1 MAYTYLLDL
10 YQALSKRKTAIKKQL
25 TENGTTAADTTQYKQ
40 GQLDVIDEFSHYL
53 RENFHSK
60 LPRRMQ

>member
-10 YQALSKRKTAIKKQL
+10 YQALSKRKSTIKKQL
-25 TENGTTAADTTQYKQ
+25 TETSNSADTIQYKQ
-40 GQLDVIDEFSHYL
+40 GQFDVIDEFSRYL

>member
-1 MAYTYLLDL
+1 VAYTYLLDL
-10 YQALSKRKTAIKKQL
+10 YQALSSRKTAIKKQL
-25 TENGTTAADTTQYKQ
+25 TKTDNSADTTQYKR
-40 GQLDVIDEFSHYL
+40 GQLDVIEEFSHYL

>member
-10 YQALSKRKTAIKKQL
+10 YQALNSRKMTLMKQL
-25 TENGTTAADTTQYKQ
+25 SETGDRADSIQYKQ
-40 GQLDVIDEFSHYL
+40 GQLDVIEEFSHYL

-60 LPRRMQ
+60 LPRKMQ

>member
-10 YQALSKRKTAIKKQL
+10 YQALNSRKTALTKQL
-25 TENGTTAADTTQYKQ
+25 TETDNSANTIQYKQ
-40 GQLDVIDEFSHYL
+40 GQLDVIEEFSHYL
-53 RENFHSK
+53 RENFHAK